1 MYSGYL
7 SGGRSRAST
16 PEAGCGFTLVELMV
30 AITIVGMVLAVSVPA
45 SIRFYES
52 MQYRQAT
59 RDVVSTLASARLK
72 AVSSGRAQDV
82 ALNPETKVLRLNK
95 DEQQLPQK
103 FRILIHSAREFNR
116 AKEGVI
122 RFYPEGGSSGGDI
135 DMAPPDGSG
144 VRISVDWLVGRVTQK
159 KYVFD

>member
-1 MYSGYL
+1 
-7 SGGRSRAST
+7 
-16 PEAGCGFTLVELMV
+16 MV

-82 ALNPETKVLRLNK
+82 ALNPETRVLRLNK

-103 FRILIHSAREFNR
+103 LRRMREIF
-116 AKEGVI
+116 
-122 RFYPEGGSSGGDI
+122 
-135 DMAPPDGSG
+135 
-144 VRISVDWLVGRVTQK
+144 
-159 KYVFD
+159 